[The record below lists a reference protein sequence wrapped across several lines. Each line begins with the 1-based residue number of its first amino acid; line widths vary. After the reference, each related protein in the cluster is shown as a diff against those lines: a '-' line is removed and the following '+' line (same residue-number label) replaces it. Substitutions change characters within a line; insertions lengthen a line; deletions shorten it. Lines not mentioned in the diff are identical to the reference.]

1 MSSQYH
7 APAALRPPPPPWGRT
22 TVLTEQ
28 ETGWAPKPVWTIR
41 RMSLALAGI
50 RILDRTVR
58 SQVNTPTTQSQ
69 IHAVVTNQQT
79 NTASTVES
87 GEVRTLLNHSKCGLW
102 GGNPTRG
109 LDTFCG
115 LVGGFHCP
123 VYVRTRRAHLIRSFT
138 ACLYD
143 SQFQSLIVSCSGPHS
158 LSCAIWRSR
167 QQTTN
172 TR

>member
-1 MSSQYH
+1 
-7 APAALRPPPPPWGRT
+7 
-22 TVLTEQ
+22 
-28 ETGWAPKPVWTIR
+28 
-41 RMSLALAGI
+41 MSLALAGI

-115 LVGGFHCP
+115 LVG
-123 VYVRTRRAHLIRSFT
+123 VFT
-138 ACLYD
+138 ALCMYVQDGRISYAVLRHVCT
-143 SQFQSLIVSCSGPHS
+143 IHS
-158 LSCAIWRSR
+158 FSR
-167 QQTTN
+167 
-172 TR
+172 